1 MNALIPGSFAPIT
14 LGHVNVI
21 ERAARLFDKVYVAVM
36 NNDSSKHDDRLSSK
50 TYSLDIDQR
59 LELVKASVGHIENVE
74 AISSSGMLIDLCDEL
89 DTHIIVKGIRN
100 GEDLEYEMIH
110 ARWNNKHNPKI
121 ETLFLPCDGST
132 ATLSSTLV
140 RSLIAE
146 KRFDELK
153 GLVAPKAIKLLIK
166 YNGEE

>member
-1 MNALIPGSFAPIT
+1 MNVLIPGSFAPIT

-21 ERAARLFDKVYVAVM
+21 ERAAQLFDKVYVAVM

-50 TYSLDIDQR
+50 TYSLDIEQR
-59 LELVKASVGHIENVE
+59 LELVKASVGHFENVE
-74 AISSSGMLIDLCDEL
+74 AISSSGMLVDLCDEI

-110 ARWNNKHNPKI
+110 AKWNKEHNPKI
-121 ETLFLPCDGST
+121 ETLFLPCDEST

-146 KRFDELK
+146 KKFDGLE
-153 GLVAPKAIKLLIK
+153 GLVAPRAIELLIQ
-166 YNGEE
+166 YNDN